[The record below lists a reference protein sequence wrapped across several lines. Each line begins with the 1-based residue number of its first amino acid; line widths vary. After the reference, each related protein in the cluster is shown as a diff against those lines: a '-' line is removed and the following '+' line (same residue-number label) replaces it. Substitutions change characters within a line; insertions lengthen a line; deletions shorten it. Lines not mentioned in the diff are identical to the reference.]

1 MDEVDGMAGN
11 EDRGGMQELIQ
22 LIKSSHI
29 PIICICNDRQSQKI
43 RSLANHCFDLRFQR
57 PRVEQIKVWHHHCM
71 QYKDIPVLFIMGDRD
86 MLLSCLAHMIT
97 YWFSFVSIHLSSNLS
112 IALYH
117 QFAHSQLTHC
127 IDMVANFFYLPIY
140 LRFYSRHVHLRF
152 SECHEDSLY
161 ERRCKYRRQ
170 LSG

>member
-57 PRVEQIKVWHHHCM
+57 PRVEQIKV
-71 QYKDIPVLFIMGDRD
+71 
-86 MLLSCLAHMIT
+86 
-97 YWFSFVSIHLSSNLS
+97 
-112 IALYH
+112 
-117 QFAHSQLTHC
+117 
-127 IDMVANFFYLPIY
+127 
-140 LRFYSRHVHLRF
+140 
-152 SECHEDSLY
+152 
-161 ERRCKYRRQ
+161 
-170 LSG
+170 